1 MSGENVELVRR
12 AQEAGQ
18 RSLDAYWRDPRS
30 GVAALEAGDL
40 PPETEAFLAFL
51 HPEVEYNAVPAA
63 LEGGTARGHVGWLR
77 SWDAFLSQMDDG
89 SVEVKEVADLG
100 GDQVLAVSELTAK
113 WKGSG
118 MELSEP
124 RFTVITVRDRLI
136 VRINAYRDRE
146 EALEAAGLSE

>member
-12 AQEAGQ
+12 AREAGQ

-124 RFTVITVRDRLI
+124 RFTVMTIRDRLI
-136 VRINAYRDRE
+136 VRIDVYRERAK
-146 EALEAAGLSE
+146 ALEAAGLRE